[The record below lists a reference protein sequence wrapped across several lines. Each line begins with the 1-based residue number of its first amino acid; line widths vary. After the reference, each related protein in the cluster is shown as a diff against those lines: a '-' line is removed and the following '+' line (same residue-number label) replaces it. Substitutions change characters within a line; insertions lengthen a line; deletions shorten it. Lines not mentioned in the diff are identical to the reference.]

1 MGGSIRVLRVTLT
14 TLVAVAGVG
23 LVRPPVGSADD
34 KPQPQAKAADRKDAA
49 VAGPAK
55 PSAPGPAPARLS
67 GRLSELSEYFSQPG
81 DDPPRAFVPLR
92 PATVDDRRRI
102 EAVRLYS
109 AARAL
114 EDLRRWTDAVSLLQE
129 ASKLDPDS
137 VAIPRRLSKIYI
149 GAMGRPDLAIE
160 YGRKVLALEPGDS
173 ETLARLF
180 DFFMQL
186 DPEKSDSPGAEALL
200 KEVLANPRLDAHAPG
215 RLLAEF
221 ELGKLYYTR
230 LRQFEKAADAYAK
243 VMDGLDDKSANRLT
257 PAELTRILGNEPAL
271 AYLNFGLVFITSRR
285 DALAARALERAMVY
299 DEDNPQI
306 AMVLAETLLRL
317 HKADQAL
324 TLVERLIKRQP
335 QGAESYELL
344 AKVLTSL
351 GREKEITPRLEEAV
365 QHDSKNVPLQYILAD
380 HYRETGQV
388 EKADAL
394 YKELLTESPT
404 PQTYRA
410 LTTSLLKRKKA
421 GDLLKVI
428 CEAVARNMQEAV
440 LPQLKAAAADD
451 SLSEAMLDAGY
462 AQLSANPPTLPQTA
476 YTVLTFIANPDR
488 AGNNKPRRLE
498 KLMKL
503 HRLLLQQAPTAQ
515 AFAEIAFTQR
525 RMGQFAEAANTL
537 ERMLAKYPNQKSVG
551 TLASLAGDQRRA
563 GRLDAAAATVAEALK
578 LPATDPE
585 SQYLLAGVL
594 ADINRADDAIRILRE
609 LAAKEPNNPLYEM
622 DLADKLSRFGRNDEA
637 IKIFEGLLK
646 RFGDND
652 EIVSQVRSRLSVTY
666 VNMGN
671 YAKGEAEL
679 EMLLQRDPDE
689 AGPNNDLGYLYAEQ
703 GKNLAKAESMVRK
716 ALQEDP
722 ENYAYLDSIG
732 WVLFKQGKIKEALE
746 SLTKAEERMKAFM
759 ERLGLGFDPTI
770 FEHLGDVY
778 FKLHEMEKAEASW
791 SKAIKACEE
800 AVPPSKRAG
809 EIKKKIESLRK
820 LSPSIKPSSN
830 QSP

>member
-23 LVRPPVGSADD
+23 LVRPPAGLADD

-55 PSAPGPAPARLS
+55 PSARLS
-67 GRLSELSEYFSQPG
+67 GRLSELSDYFSQPG

-149 GAMGRPDLAIE
+149 GALGRPDLAIE

-200 KEVLANPRLDAHAPG
+200 KEVLANPKLDAHAPG

-230 LRQFEKAADAYAK
+230 LRQFDKAADAYAK

-257 PAELTRILGNEPAL
+257 PAELTRILGNEPAM
-271 AYLNFGLVFITSRR
+271 AYLNFGLVFITARR

-299 DEDNPQI
+299 DDDNPQI

-335 QGAESYELL
+335 QGVESYELL
-344 AKVLTSL
+344 AKVLTAL
-351 GREKEITPRLEEAV
+351 GREKEITPRLEEAA

-380 HYRETGQV
+380 RYRETGQV

-394 YKELLTESPT
+394 YKELLTEQPT
-404 PQTYRA
+404 LQTYRA

-428 CEAVARNMQEAV
+428 CEAVARPNMQDAV

-451 SLSEAMLDAGY
+451 SLAEAMLDDGY
-462 AQLSANPPTLPQTA
+462 AQLAANPPTLPQSA
-476 YTVLTFIANPDR
+476 YQVLSFIANPDR
-488 AGNNKPRRLE
+488 GANKARRLE
-498 KLMKL
+498 KLLKL
-503 HRLLLQQAPTAQ
+503 HRLLLQQAPSAQ
-515 AFAEIAFTQR
+515 AYAEIAFTQR
-525 RMGQFAEAANTL
+525 RMGRFAEAATTL
-537 ERMLAKYPNQKSVG
+537 EQMLAKYPNQKSVG
-551 TLASLAGDQRRA
+551 TLASLAGD
-563 GRLDAAAATVAEALK
+563 
-578 LPATDPE
+578 
-585 SQYLLAGVL
+585 
-594 ADINRADDAIRILRE
+594 
-609 LAAKEPNNPLYEM
+609 
-622 DLADKLSRFGRNDEA
+622 
-637 IKIFEGLLK
+637 
-646 RFGDND
+646 
-652 EIVSQVRSRLSVTY
+652 
-666 VNMGN
+666 
-671 YAKGEAEL
+671 
-679 EMLLQRDPDE
+679 
-689 AGPNNDLGYLYAEQ
+689 
-703 GKNLAKAESMVRK
+703 
-716 ALQEDP
+716 
-722 ENYAYLDSIG
+722 
-732 WVLFKQGKIKEALE
+732 
-746 SLTKAEERMKAFM
+746 
-759 ERLGLGFDPTI
+759 
-770 FEHLGDVY
+770 
-778 FKLHEMEKAEASW
+778 
-791 SKAIKACEE
+791 
-800 AVPPSKRAG
+800 
-809 EIKKKIESLRK
+809 
-820 LSPSIKPSSN
+820 
-830 QSP
+830 